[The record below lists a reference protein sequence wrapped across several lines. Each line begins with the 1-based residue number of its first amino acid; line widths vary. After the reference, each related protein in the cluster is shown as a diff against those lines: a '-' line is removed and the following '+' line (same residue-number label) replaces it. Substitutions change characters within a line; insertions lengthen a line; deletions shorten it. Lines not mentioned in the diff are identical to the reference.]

1 MEQQQRI
8 EYLCMDK
15 ELEGLRETP
24 SFTDIICSRPCI
36 NTLKT
41 PEWQEMEQQQR
52 GHRCKQGNFSK
63 QIKQQVVLTLN
74 FRQILVTTIRC
85 SSRIINSPNG
95 ITGEGQP
102 LPQPPSRPVSRL
114 VQEPIL
120 VKTAFQGTIILT
132 LTNSGRNNSKMAI
145 PGKIL
150 LDLGSKII
158 TIINNHLQQYSHLLC
173 RNKIIR
179 LFLARLTSHLVIV
192 ITRELLIMCNSA
204 KIGQLSE

>member
-1 MEQQQRI
+1 
-8 EYLCMDK
+8 MDK
-15 ELEGLRETP
+15 ELEELRETL
-24 SFTDIICSRPCI
+24 SFMDIICSRPCI

-52 GHRCKQGNFSK
+52 NFSK

-85 SSRIINSPNG
+85 SSRIINSNSPNG
-95 ITGEGQP
+95 ITGEGP
-102 LPQPPSRPVSRL
+102 LPAQLPPPSRPVSRL

-120 VKTAFQGTIILT
+120 VKTAFQDTIILI
-132 LTNSGRNNSKMAI
+132 LTNSGRNNNKTAI

-179 LFLARLTSHLVIV
+179 LFLARLASHLVIV